1 MLAKFSGV
9 EPERTASKFTGLFT
23 HSIKLSR
30 EMRKIHVAVV
40 QRFLRN
46 VQKSV
51 MHVQSCSAYINPL
64 FFFTV
69 FVAFA
74 VTLVVAKAPYCCDPK
89 IWYHSNVTS
98 HFSSLLNVFC
108 LSPVTVP
115 DVFAKAYSAQFP
127 SRFLSCE

>member
-64 FFFTV
+64 FFLPFSLPSPSPLSLQKLPIVVIQKFGTI
-69 FVAFA
+69 
-74 VTLVVAKAPYCCDPK
+74 VT
-89 IWYHSNVTS
+89 
-98 HFSSLLNVFC
+98 
-108 LSPVTVP
+108 
-115 DVFAKAYSAQFP
+115 
-127 SRFLSCE
+127 